1 MLFKDDISLFQNVNL
16 FNSIPSSQ
24 KKEKDRKK
32 AKVVASA
39 SGKEFIQLLATLA
52 VLPRTI
58 LNNSMIPSFSF
69 ESSWCNASYNSNRPV
84 QRQGIE

>member
-1 MLFKDDISLFQNVNL
+1 MLTYSTVFPPAKRR
-16 FNSIPSSQ
+16 
-24 KKEKDRKK
+24 KKTEKK
-32 AKVVASA
+32 AKVVTSA
-39 SGKEFIQLLATLA
+39 SGKEFIQLLAALA